1 MSSLQQSEQ
10 KEYEKMMLNDDV
22 SEIKQ
27 VVVTDYNF
35 NDSTKVMLKL
45 ENCFIKQLQD
55 ADYPNHKL
63 SKILLQHFQ
72 EIEEKPL
79 RYKEKTKIRDDVLKK
94 LIEISNSF
102 KRNEDYPEL
111 KKRNILNYI
120 KNVLGEV
127 DPRVVNSYFKS
138 VKEHIPYS
146 EYDYVDIRPFIRV
159 VKKVQHHS
167 TSSFDIT

>member
-27 VVVTDYNF
+27 VVVTDDNF

-79 RYKEKTKIRDDVLKK
+79 RYKGKTKIRDDVLKK
-94 LIEISNSF
+94 LIIITNSF
-102 KRNEDYPEL
+102 KRNEDYPQL

-138 VKEHIPYS
+138 VKEHIQYS
-146 EYDYVDIRPFIRV
+146 VYDYVDIRPFIHV
-159 VKKVQHHS
+159 VKKAQHHS

>member
-27 VVVTDYNF
+27 VVVTDDNF

-63 SKILLQHFQ
+63 SKILFLHFK

-79 RYKEKTKIRDDVLKK
+79 RYKGRTKIREDVLKK
-94 LIEISNSF
+94 IN
-102 KRNEDYPEL
+102 
-111 KKRNILNYI
+111 RNI
-120 KNVLGEV
+120 
-127 DPRVVNSYFKS
+127 
-138 VKEHIPYS
+138 
-146 EYDYVDIRPFIRV
+146 
-159 VKKVQHHS
+159 
-167 TSSFDIT
+167 